1 MLRIESLAVGYG
13 GEPVLNGLDLAVARG
28 EFLVV
33 VGPNGSGKSTL
44 VRAVTGALPP
54 AEGRILLDGRDL
66 RGLRPREVARTLAVV
81 AQDTSVGFPFTV
93 EEIVAL
99 GRIPHLP
106 PLRSETPRDRA
117 AVERAMRLTGT
128 QPLAGRLV
136 TALSGGERQRVMVAR
151 ALAQEPRLLIL
162 DEPTAHLDIAH
173 QVELL
178 DLVASEPD
186 RGADGSGDPARPEPG
201 GAVRGPAG
209 DAEGRARVGRR
220 PARGG
225 AHRGQHPHR
234 LRQPGSDRPPSQRW
248 PAAGHAALEG
258 GCGAGPAAGAGQ
270 RRQRLVPGDLAEE
283 VAPSWH
289 VR

>member
-178 DLVASEPD
+178 DLVRRLNRTEGLTVLAILHDLNLAALYAD
-186 RGADGSGDPARPEPG
+186 RLVMLRGGRVWADGPPAEVLTEANILTVYGSRVRIVRHPSAGQPQVMLLSREVAAPAQPLEPVS
-201 GAVRGPAG
+201 A
-209 DAEGRARVGRR
+209 
-220 PARGG
+220 
-225 AHRGQHPHR
+225 
-234 LRQPGSDRPPSQRW
+234 GSD
-248 PAAGHAALEG
+248 
-258 GCGAGPAAGAGQ
+258 
-270 RRQRLVPGDLAEE
+270 
-283 VAPSWH
+283 
-289 VR
+289 

>member
-13 GEPVLNGLDLAVARG
+13 GEPVLKGLNLAVARG

-44 VRAVTGALPP
+44 VRAVTGALSP

-178 DLVASEPD
+178 DLVRRLNRTEGLTVLAILHDLNLAALYAD
-186 RGADGSGDPARPEPG
+186 RLVMLKDGRCWADGPPAEVLTEANILAVYGSRVKIVRHPSAGQPQVMLLPREAAAPAQPLEPVS
-201 GAVRGPAG
+201 A
-209 DAEGRARVGRR
+209 
-220 PARGG
+220 
-225 AHRGQHPHR
+225 
-234 LRQPGSDRPPSQRW
+234 GSD
-248 PAAGHAALEG
+248 
-258 GCGAGPAAGAGQ
+258 
-270 RRQRLVPGDLAEE
+270 
-283 VAPSWH
+283 
-289 VR
+289 

>member
-13 GEPVLNGLDLAVARG
+13 GEPVLKGLNLAVARG

-44 VRAVTGALPP
+44 VRAVTGALSP

-178 DLVASEPD
+178 DLVRRLNRTEGLTVLAILHDLNLAALYAD
-186 RGADGSGDPARPEPG
+186 RLVMLRGGRVWAEGPPAEVLTEANILAVYGSRVKIVRHPATGQPQVMLLPREAAVPARPLES
-201 GAVRGPAG
+201 ASA
-209 DAEGRARVGRR
+209 
-220 PARGG
+220 
-225 AHRGQHPHR
+225 
-234 LRQPGSDRPPSQRW
+234 GSD
-248 PAAGHAALEG
+248 
-258 GCGAGPAAGAGQ
+258 
-270 RRQRLVPGDLAEE
+270 
-283 VAPSWH
+283 
-289 VR
+289 